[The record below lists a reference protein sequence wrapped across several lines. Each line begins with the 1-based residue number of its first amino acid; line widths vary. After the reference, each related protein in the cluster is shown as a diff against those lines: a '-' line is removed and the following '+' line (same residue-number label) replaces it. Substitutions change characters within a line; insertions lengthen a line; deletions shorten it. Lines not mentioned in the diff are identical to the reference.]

1 MLININYA
9 FVFLQIRCSNLV
21 TWKDLFEKINA
32 ELDLTKRKKQALE
45 SLRDSGRV
53 SQFVYECLNKGLDEE
68 IEQTDARR
76 KALAEKMTSRLNEL
90 EEQRIALEMF
100 LANDEM
106 AYVAGE
112 INEEIHSKESGALDL
127 GLEATRQ
134 ELSWIKEVIVQLVP
148 KESEASACQTGPE
161 PAEAAES
168 TTTEAVIE
176 KTAEAAP
183 AVSVEVPVEVTASI
197 SEVKVGQIQPPAD
210 TPATTSQTT
219 NDE

>member
-9 FVFLQIRCSNLV
+9 FVSLQIRCDNLV

-45 SLRDSGRV
+45 NLHDSGRV
-53 SQFVYECLNKGLDEE
+53 SQFVYECLNKELNEE

-148 KESEASACQTGPE
+148 KENEASAPQTASE
-161 PAEAAES
+161 PADAAES
-168 TTTEAVIE
+168 TTTETVVE
-176 KTAEAAP
+176 KTADAAP
-183 AVSVEVPVEVTASI
+183 AVSVEVPVEVTANI
-197 SEVKVGQIQPPAD
+197 SEVKVEQIQPPAD
-210 TPATTSQTT
+210 TPPTASQTT
-219 NDE
+219 NNE